1 MIKDA
6 AFLKRMGR
14 GGGGEGRGKGGTESR
29 KRPKTAKS

>member
-6 AFLKRMGR
+6 AFSKKMGR
-14 GGGGEGRGKGGTESR
+14 GEKGGTESR